1 MPYLNNKTNSGG
13 PMRRFLVRGLFILL
27 PGALTLWAV
36 TFAFGVADAW
46 LGPMVDA
53 LVRAVVPAQL
63 LVGPFANGHIP
74 GMSFFVLLLVLVVFG
89 ALTSFAVGAAAFR
102 KLDAA
107 ISILPGAGV
116 IYKGVRKVGDL
127 FTGEKEVP
135 FQKVVHIPVMG
146 NLALGFVTGRSTD
159 RATGRT
165 FVRVVI
171 PTPPNPF
178 SGFIFT
184 VPEDDCLETAMT
196 VEEGM
201 QYFMSF
207 GMVGPA
213 EMDLT
218 QPPRTGGGGE

>member
-1 MPYLNNKTNSGG
+1 MPYMQKPTSGG
-13 PMRRFLVRGLFILL
+13 PIRRFLVRGLFILL

-36 TFAFGVADAW
+36 TFAFGMADSW

-53 LVRAVVPAQL
+53 LVRAIVPAQF
-63 LVGPFANGHIP
+63 LVGPFAGGHIP
-74 GMSFFVLLLVLVVFG
+74 GLSFFVLILVLVVFG
-89 ALTSFAVGAAAFR
+89 AITSVGVGAALFR
-102 KLDAA
+102 KVDAA
-107 ISILPGAGV
+107 ISMLPGAGV

-127 FTGEKEVP
+127 FTGQKEVP

-146 NLALGFVTGRSTD
+146 NLALGFVTGRAKD
-159 RATGRT
+159 RATGQV

-184 VPEDDCLETAMT
+184 VPEEDCIDAGMT

-213 EMDLT
+213 EMNLT
-218 QPPRTGGGGE
+218 PPNRTGRGGE